1 MVFNQEQYYS
11 AFIRFN
17 ETAIIIQTQSGNGL
31 LAIDYMYQPHVL
43 PLDID
48 DNMLG
53 ETLLKSLS
61 SSRTLVL
68 DSEEIIDFFDLTK
81 GKERYENWV
90 DYLHQS
96 LDYKSKKALF
106 KNMMSCSISLFN
118 GMIEIA
124 PSRHVKL
131 HAWEGLDDDKTI
143 TLPLD
148 STPDEIGKGLRLAM
162 SYCL

>member
-11 AFIRFN
+11 AFVRFN

-31 LAIDYMYQPHVL
+31 MAIDYIYQPHIL

-61 SSRTLVL
+61 GSRTLVL

-81 GKERYENWV
+81 GKARYENWV
-90 DYLHQS
+90 DCLHQS

-118 GMIEIA
+118 GVIEIA

-143 TLPLD
+143 ALPLD

>member
-1 MVFNQEQYYS
+1 MIFNQEQYYS
-11 AFIRFN
+11 TFVTFN

-131 HAWEGLDDDKTI
+131 HAWDGLDDDKTI
-143 TLPLD
+143 ILPSD

>member
-53 ETLLKSLS
+53 ETLLQSLS

-96 LDYKSKKALF
+96 LNYKSKKALF

-118 GMIEIA
+118 GMIEIS

-131 HAWEGLDDDKTI
+131 HAWDGLDDDKTI
-143 TLPLD
+143 ILPLD

>member
-11 AFIRFN
+11 AFVKFN
-17 ETAIIIQTQSGNGL
+17 EKAIIIQTQSGNGL
-31 LAIDYMYQPHVL
+31 MAIDYMYQPHVL

-53 ETLLKSLS
+53 EALLKSLS
-61 SSRTLVL
+61 GSRTLVL

-118 GMIEIA
+118 GMIEIS

-143 TLPLD
+143 ILPSD
-148 STPDEIGKGLRLAM
+148 STPSEIGKGLRLAM

>member
-1 MVFNQEQYYS
+1 MVFDQEQHYS
-11 AFIRFN
+11 AFVKFN

-31 LAIDYMYQPHVL
+31 MAIDYMYQPHIL

-48 DNMLG
+48 DVILG
-53 ETLLKSLS
+53 NTLLQALS
-61 SSRTLVL
+61 DSRTLTPGS
-68 DSEEIIDFFDLTK
+68 DESIEFFDLAK

-90 DYLHQS
+90 DRLHQS

-118 GMIEIA
+118 GMIEIS

-131 HAWEGLDDDKTI
+131 HAWDGLDDDKTI
-143 TLPLD
+143 TLPSD
-148 STPDEIGKGLRLAM
+148 STPSEIGRGLRLAM

>member
-11 AFIRFN
+11 AFIGFN

-148 STPDEIGKGLRLAM
+148 STSDEIGKGLRLAM